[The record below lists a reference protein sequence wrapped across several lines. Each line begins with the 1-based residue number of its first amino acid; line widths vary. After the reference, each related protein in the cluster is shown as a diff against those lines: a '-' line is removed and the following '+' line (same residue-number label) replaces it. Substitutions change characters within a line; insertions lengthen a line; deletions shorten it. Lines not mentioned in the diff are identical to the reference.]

1 MRARLISPSRWRLSR
16 PLNMFR
22 VLLRDEKLSVKNYCQ
37 PPHKP
42 DSKEDL
48 RVHVGQGEEGEDA
61 SGQGGVPE
69 QGQGVPG

>member
-1 MRARLISPSRWRLSR
+1 
-16 PLNMFR
+16 MFR
-22 VLLRDEKLSVKNYCQ
+22 VLLRHEKLSYCQ

-69 QGQGVPG
+69 QGQGVPWLVFQLFAFGLVSPG

>member
-1 MRARLISPSRWRLSR
+1 
-16 PLNMFR
+16 MFR
-22 VLLRDEKLSVKNYCQ
+22 VLLRHEKLSYCQ

-69 QGQGVPG
+69 QGQGVPGQGAFLSFGVGELATELRS